1 MPAATQ
7 LYKMTA
13 EYAKGRIQQDSFRR
27 WFGEASLAGFFE
39 DGSAAEL
46 ANEIEGLMAEASH
59 AGWTDSELQEELA
72 AAIRPFERSSDGE
85 QETPVFASP
94 GAAH

>member
-1 MPAATQ
+1 
-7 LYKMTA
+7 
-13 EYAKGRIQQDSFRR
+13 
-27 WFGEASLAGFFE
+27 
-39 DGSAAEL
+39 
-46 ANEIEGLMAEASH
+46 MAEASH

-72 AAIRPFERSSDGE
+72 AAIRPFERSSDGG